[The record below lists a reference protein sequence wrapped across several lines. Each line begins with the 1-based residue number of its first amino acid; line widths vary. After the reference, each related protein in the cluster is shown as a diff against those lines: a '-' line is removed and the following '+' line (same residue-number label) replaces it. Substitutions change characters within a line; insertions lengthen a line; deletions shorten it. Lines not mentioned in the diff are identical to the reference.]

1 MDTHD
6 EEFGRLMRK
15 QIEADKKAKKQRDN
29 THAQGGEPSKTQIPP
44 SLGLSVT
51 ELLFEAGKQ
60 WQQTE
65 DLLRETVLRCNLVMP
80 TSEEELKWF
89 DEGCGIQNSGDFFE
103 RIYKRLNLG
112 TENCKYCGGSGYDPY
127 QNHDT
132 TMRPCPK
139 CQP

>member
-6 EEFGRLMRK
+6 EEYGRLLRK
-15 QIEADKKAKKQRDN
+15 QIAADKKHKLAN
-29 THAQGGEPSKTQIPP
+29 TQVSNPPSKIPDI
-44 SLGLSVT
+44 
-51 ELLFEAGKQ
+51 LLEAGKQ

-65 DLLRETVLRCNLVMP
+65 DLLRETVLRCNLIMP

-89 DEGCGIQNSGDFFE
+89 DEGCTIQKSGDFFE
-103 RIYKRLNLG
+103 RIYKRLNIG
-112 TENCKYCGGSGYDPY
+112 PENCKYCGGSGYDPY

>member
-1 MDTHD
+1 MSN
-6 EEFGRLMRK
+6 
-15 QIEADKKAKKQRDN
+15 IN
-29 THAQGGEPSKTQIPP
+29 
-44 SLGLSVT
+44 GLTVP
-51 ELLFEAGKQ
+51 ELLLEAGKQ
-60 WQQTE
+60 WQETE
-65 DLLRETVLRCNLVMP
+65 DLLRETVLRCNLIMP

-89 DEGCGIQNSGDFFE
+89 DEGCTVQKSGDFFE

-139 CQP
+139 CVG